1 MSKFTLFPFAA
12 ATLLVLAAGAGPA
25 RAQAPDGL
33 IIRSF
38 VSAGSTTPTAAPG
51 RRRAAP

>member
-25 RAQAPDGL
+25 RGL
-33 IIRSF
+33 KVR
-38 VSAGSTTPTAAPG
+38 
-51 RRRAAP
+51 

>member
-25 RAQAPDGL
+25 RAQAPEG
-33 IIRSF
+33 
-38 VSAGSTTPTAAPG
+38 
-51 RRRAAP
+51 